1 MITTHSDRIVIP
13 KDFARAIIKIL
24 ISKKDI
30 IDNQV
35 YNIGNSKQNY
45 SKKSIA
51 LKVKKYIKKDVEII
65 FTRKSND
72 KRNYK
77 VDFSKIRK
85 QLKFETKYDVDYGIK
100 EILKYIRKNKQNK
113 FNKMGNYKISKN

>member
-1 MITTHSDRIVIP
+1 M
-13 KDFARAIIKIL
+13 
-24 ISKKDI
+24 
-30 IDNQV
+30 
-35 YNIGNSKQNY
+35 GNSKQNY

-77 VDFSKIRK
+77 VDFSK
-85 QLKFETKYDVDYGIK
+85 LE
-100 EILKYIRKNKQNK
+100 NN
-113 FNKMGNYKISKN
+113 